1 MRFREIQKIL
11 GPKMPHLPH
20 FRQNKNFP
28 VKNGLR
34 QSFMFVKYQLQKRNQ
49 KKS

>member
-1 MRFREIQKIL
+1 MLIV

-28 VKNGLR
+28 QKLGSANI
-34 QSFMFVKYQLQKRNQ
+34 MFIEMCQYW
-49 KKS
+49 